1 MFIHLHTHSHYSLLD
16 GLGTIDQLIEE
27 AKNQGATSL
36 ALTDHGTMYGVI
48 EFYQKCKKAD
58 IKPIIGVEVYIT
70 PGNIKEKNREK
81 LYHLILLAKN
91 ETGYKNLLKL
101 TTIAHLE
108 GFYYKPRLDW
118 ETLKKHSEGL
128 IATTACLGGPISR
141 HLKDNQ
147 IEKAEDNLKV
157 LLDIFGKENLY
168 LELQH
173 LNHPD
178 QHKVNNEMKK
188 LSTKYNVPMI
198 ITNDIHYTKKE
209 DDEAQD
215 ILLCIQTKHKQS
227 DTDRMSYIGED
238 FSMITEEQVS
248 ELFPDN
254 QEAIENTNKI
264 AERCNVEIKLGE
276 IQLPEYELPDGVT
289 EYDELERLCYKGLE
303 NRFNVNKE
311 TADKETIERLE
322 YELSV
327 IKETGYPSYF
337 LIVQDFVVWAKEQ
350 KIVVGPGRGSAAG
363 SLVSYLLEITNID
376 PLKYKL
382 IFERF
387 LNPER
392 VSMPDIDLDFADTR
406 REEVIRYVEEKYGK
420 DHVAQIITFGTMA
433 ARAAI
438 RDVGRVLGYSY
449 NKCDQVA
456 KMVPM
461 FTSLKDAL
469 ENVDELKKAY
479 EEDPETQRLLD
490 MSQKLEGLI
499 RHSSTHACAVL
510 ITKEPLV
517 NYTPLQYSSS
527 DDESTVSQYS
537 MKPVEDLGLLKMDFL
552 GLKNLTIIEQTL
564 KIVEATQNIKIDID
578 NIPLNNEKTFKLLQD
593 ANTTGVFQLESG
605 GMKRYLKELRPTELE
620 DIIAMVALYRP
631 GPMEVIPEFIDRKH
645 GRKEIIY
652 LHPKLEPIL
661 KNTYGAAIYQE
672 QIMQIARELA
682 RFTYGQADVLRK
694 AVGKKIKELLD
705 QQEESMIS
713 GMVNNGI
720 DKKSAITIWEFILPF
735 ARYGFNR
742 SHAACYALIAYQT
755 AYLKANYPNEFMASL
770 LTSDQGNTDRITI
783 EINECNKMGIDVL
796 QPDINESFGTFTV
809 VLDRDLEKL
818 GKKIDG
824 KQRIRFGLNA
834 IKNVGKNITKVITE
848 ERKKNGYYKS
858 LEDLLTRIT
867 DKDLNKKSLE
877 SLIKSGAL
885 DSLIKRGEALG
896 NLNTILDFNKKIQ
909 NDKKSGQDNLFSGLP
924 LDEPV
929 FSLKLE
935 EFPNISRSQRLSWEK
950 SLLGLYLSD
959 HPFKEKIKLMT
970 NSVTTLDKLKNKEGE
985 TVQIAGIVTN
995 IEKINTS
1002 NGKAMLFVTLEDST
1016 DIIELLIFPKVLQ
1029 KTIGIWEDEVML
1041 LARGKVSN
1049 KDGQVKLLTE
1059 TVKELEESYFENLE
1073 IKKKEKNKL
1082 WLNIPDDFDKDK
1094 MIELKEILKNHK
1106 GLTPV
1111 YLILNNGKVRKVKTE
1126 LKIMPNDILKEEIVS
1141 FLGKNSWQLE
1151 NN

>member
-16 GLGTIDQLIEE
+16 GLGTLDQLIGE
-27 AKNQGATSL
+27 AKNQGATAL

-48 EFYQKCKKAD
+48 EFYQKCKKAN
-58 IKPIIGVEVYIT
+58 IKPIIGVEAYIT
-70 PGNIKEKNREK
+70 PGSIKEKNREK

-91 ETGYKNLLKL
+91 NKGYKNLLKL
-101 TTIAHLE
+101 TTIAHLD

-118 ETLKKHSEGL
+118 EVLKKHSEGL
-128 IATTACLGGPISR
+128 IATTACLGGPLSR
-141 HLKDNQ
+141 HLKQNQ
-147 IEKAEDNLKV
+147 IKKAEDNLKI

-168 LELQH
+168 LEMQY
-173 LNHPD
+173 LNHPE
-178 QHKVNNEMKK
+178 QHKTNEEMKK
-188 LSTKYNVPMI
+188 LSTKYDIPMI

-209 DDEAQD
+209 DDQAQD

-227 DTDRMSYIGED
+227 DKDRMSYIGED
-238 FSMITEEQVS
+238 FSMITEEEIS
-248 ELFPDN
+248 KLFPDDK
-254 QEAIENTNKI
+254 QAIENTNKL

-276 IQLPEYELPDGVT
+276 IQLPEYELPEGVS
-289 EYDELERLCYKGLE
+289 EYQELERLSYKGLE
-303 NRFNVNKE
+303 NRFNVNKD
-311 TADKETIERLE
+311 TANKETIERLE
-322 YELSV
+322 YELSI
-327 IKETGYPSYF
+327 IKETGYSAYF
-337 LIVQDFVVWAKEQ
+337 LIVQDFVVWAKER

-363 SLVSYLLEITNID
+363 SLVSYLLGITNID

-392 VSMPDIDLDFADTR
+392 ISMPDIDLDFADTR
-406 REEVIRYVEEKYGK
+406 REEVIKYVEEKYGK

-449 NKCDQVA
+449 NKCDQIA
-456 KMVPM
+456 KMIPM
-461 FTSLKDAL
+461 FTSLKEAL
-469 ENVDELKKAY
+469 ESVDELKKAY
-479 EEDPETQRLLD
+479 EEDSETQRLLN
-490 MSQKLEGLI
+490 MSQKLEGLV

-527 DDESTVSQYS
+527 DDKGIVSQYS

-564 KIVEATQNIKIDID
+564 KILEATQNIKIDID
-578 NIPLNNEKTFKLLQD
+578 NIPLDDEKTFKLLQN

-605 GMKRYLKELRPTELE
+605 GMKRYLKELKPTELE

-645 GRKEIIY
+645 GRKEITY

-682 RFTYGQADVLRK
+682 GFSYGQADVLRK

-705 QQEESMIS
+705 QQEEAMIS
-713 GMVNNGI
+713 GMMDNDI

-735 ARYGFNR
+735 AKYGFNR
-742 SHAACYALIAYQT
+742 SHAACYAMIAYQT
-755 AYLKANYPNEFMASL
+755 AYLKSNFPNEFMAAL
-770 LTSDQGNTDRITI
+770 LTSDQGNTNRITI
-783 EINECNKMGIDVL
+783 EINECNRMGIDVL
-796 QPDINESFGTFTV
+796 QPDVNESFSTFTV
-809 VLDRDLEKL
+809 VMDRDLKKL
-818 GKKIDG
+818 GKEVDG

-834 IKNVGKNITKVITE
+834 IKNVGKHIAKVITE
-848 ERKKNGYYKS
+848 ERKVNGYYKS
-858 LEDLLTRIT
+858 LEDLLIRIT

-885 DSLIKRGEALG
+885 DSLIKRGKALG
-896 NLNTILDFNKKIQ
+896 NLNTILEFNKKIQ
-909 NDKKSGQDNLFSGLP
+909 NDKNSGQDNLFSGLP

-935 EFPNISRSQRLSWEK
+935 EFPSISRSQRLSWEK
-950 SLLGLYLSD
+950 QLLGLYLSD
-959 HPFKEKIKLMT
+959 HPFKEKIKLMS

-985 TVQIAGIVTN
+985 TVQIAGIIIN
-995 IEKINTS
+995 IEKINTR

-1016 DIIELLIFPKVLQ
+1016 DIVELLIFPKLLAE
-1029 KTIGIWEDEVML
+1029 TIGIWEDEVML

-1049 KDGQVKLLTE
+1049 KDGQIKLLTE
-1059 TVKELEESYFENLE
+1059 TVKELKESYFDNLE
-1073 IKKKEKNKL
+1073 IKKKEKDKL
-1082 WLNIPDDFDKDK
+1082 WLNIPEDFNKEK
-1094 MIELKEILKNHK
+1094 MTELKEILKNHK

-1126 LKIMPNDILKEEIVS
+1126 LKIIPNDILKEEIIT